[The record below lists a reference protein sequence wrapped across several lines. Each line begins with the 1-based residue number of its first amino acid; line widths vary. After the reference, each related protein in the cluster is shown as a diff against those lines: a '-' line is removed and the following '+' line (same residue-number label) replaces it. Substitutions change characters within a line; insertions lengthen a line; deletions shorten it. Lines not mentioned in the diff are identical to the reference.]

1 MSPKP
6 DSDSSQAQ
14 QELPLLAHL
23 IELRDRMIRV
33 VATILIV
40 FLGLFYFAND
50 LYTYLAE
57 PLVSHLPKGGSMIA
71 TDVASPFFTPVKLTL
86 VLAIFISIPM
96 LLYQAWSFIAPGLY
110 RHEKRLAFPLLV
122 SSIVLFY
129 VGMAFAYFV
138 VFPLVFKFL
147 TATAPH
153 GVAVMTDISKY
164 LDFVLKLFFAFG
176 VAFEIPIA
184 TILLVLAG
192 ITNPDSLSAK
202 RPYIIVAAFVVGM
215 LLTPP
220 DVISQTLLAVP
231 MWMLFETGLFFS
243 RLILK
248 RREQDRSESED
259 QNEEEAGETDLDDEL
274 DAAIA
279 EEENLGQDKPKE

>member
-1 MSPKP
+1 MSTKP
-6 DSDSSQAQ
+6 DSNPDA
-14 QELPLLAHL
+14 QELPLLSHL
-23 IELRDRMIRV
+23 IELRDRLIRSV
-33 VATILIV
+33 ITILVV
-40 FLGLFYFAND
+40 FLGLFYFHNN

-57 PLVSHLPKGGSMIA
+57 PLMSHLPKGASMIA

-86 VLAIFISIPM
+86 VLAIFISVPM
-96 LLYQAWSFIAPGLY
+96 LLYQIWSFIAPGLY

-122 SSIVLFY
+122 SSIILFY

-147 TATAPH
+147 TATAPT

-176 VAFEIPIA
+176 VAFEVPIA

-192 ITNPDSLSAK
+192 ITDPDSLSAK
-202 RPYIIVAAFVVGM
+202 RPYIIVAAFVIGM

-220 DVISQTLLAVP
+220 DIISQTLLAVP
-231 MWMLFETGLFFS
+231 MWMLFESGLFFS
-243 RLILK
+243 RMLIK
-248 RREQDRSESED
+248 RREEERASEEQQED
-259 QNEEEAGETDLDDEL
+259 EDAEIDPDAEL

-279 EEENLGQDKPKE
+279 EEESLNQDKPKE